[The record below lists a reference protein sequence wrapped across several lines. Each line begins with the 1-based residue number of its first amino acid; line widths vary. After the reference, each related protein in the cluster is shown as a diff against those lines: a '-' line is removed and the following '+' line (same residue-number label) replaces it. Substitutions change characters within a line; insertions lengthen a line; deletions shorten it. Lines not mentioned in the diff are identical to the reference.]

1 MGNLRRYKNL
11 FSREKEMK
19 KLLMSVAALAM
30 AATTAM
36 AQERYVMITHTQ
48 GTDPFWP
55 VVEKGGR
62 DAAAAIGATLEYNFD
77 VSGDMAAMA
86 ALIEAA
92 AASNPDGIIVSLP
105 DADALG
111 PAIKSAVADGI
122 PVVTMNSGL
131 ESSAALGALMHVG
144 QPERLAGESA
154 GARAKA
160 EGVTKGLCLNQE
172 AFNTAL
178 VDRCSGYFDA
188 MGTDLN
194 MIDVSNDPAQ
204 IETRTAAALEA
215 DESIDGVLAV
225 GPHVCEAANKAIKA
239 VGAEVHLACFDLSP
253 GVMDMIEA
261 GDAAF
266 TIDQQQRLQGYM
278 PVVVLHLYNNHAG
291 LLPGNNIASG
301 PGFVDASN
309 AAAVKELAGVD
320 R

>member
-1 MGNLRRYKNL
+1 
-11 FSREKEMK
+11 MK
-19 KLLMSVAALAM
+19 KTIFAALA
-30 AATTAM
+30 AATALAAPLM
-36 AQERYVMITHTQ
+36 AEERYVMITHTQ

-62 DAAAAIGATLEYNFD
+62 DAAEAVGATMEYNFD
-77 VSGDMAAMA
+77 VSGDMSAMA

-105 DADALG
+105 DAAALG
-111 PAIKSAVADGI
+111 PAIKAAVADGI

-131 ESSAALGALMHVG
+131 ESSAELGALMHVG
-144 QPERLAGESA
+144 QPERDAGFAA
-154 GARAKA
+154 GTRAMA

-178 VDRCSGYFDA
+178 VDRCTGYFDA
-188 MGTDLN
+188 MGADLN
-194 MIDVSNDPAQ
+194 QIDVSNDVAQ
-204 IETRTAAALEA
+204 IQVRTAAALQA
-215 DESIDGVLAV
+215 DPEIDGLLAV
-225 GPHVCEAANKAIKA
+225 GPHVCEAANKAIKE

-253 GVMDMIEA
+253 GVMDMIES
-261 GDAAF
+261 GDASF

-278 PVVVLHLYNNHAG
+278 PVIVLHLYNNHAG

-309 AAAVKELAGVD
+309 AAAVKALAGID

>member
-1 MGNLRRYKNL
+1 
-11 FSREKEMK
+11 MK
-19 KLLMSVAALAM
+19 KTVLAAALA
-30 AATTAM
+30 ATALVSP
-36 AQERYVMITHTQ
+36 AFAGGHGERYVMITHTQ

-105 DADALG
+105 DAAALG
-111 PAIKSAVADGI
+111 PAIKAAVADGI

-131 ESSAALGALMHVG
+131 ESSAELGALMHVG
-144 QPERLAGESA
+144 QPEYDAGMAA
-154 GARAKA
+154 GKRAMS
-160 EGVTKGLCLNQE
+160 EGVTTGLCLNQE

-178 VDRCSGYFDA
+178 VDRCTGYFDA
-188 MGTDLN
+188 MGADLN
-194 MIDVSNDPAQ
+194 QIDVSNDPAQ
-204 IETRTAAALEA
+204 IETRTAAALQA
-215 DESIDGVLAV
+215 DPSIDGVLAV
-225 GPHVCEAANKAIKA
+225 GPHVCEAAVKAIEA
-239 VGAEVHLACFDLSP
+239 VGADVHLACFDLSP
-253 GVMDMIEA
+253 GVMDMIENGQA
-261 GDAAF
+261 SF

-278 PVVVLHLYNNHAG
+278 PVIVLHLYNNHAG

-301 PGFVDASN
+301 PGFVDKSN
-309 AAAVKELAGVD
+309 AAAVKELAGID